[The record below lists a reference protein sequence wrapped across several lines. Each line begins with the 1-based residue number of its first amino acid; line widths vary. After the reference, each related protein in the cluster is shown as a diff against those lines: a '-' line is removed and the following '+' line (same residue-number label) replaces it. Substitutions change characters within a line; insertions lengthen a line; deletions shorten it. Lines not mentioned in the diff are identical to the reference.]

1 MLAHPS
7 PKQWSLA
14 RRASCSPACL
24 ASVCASL
31 SIIPL
36 AFATVMHA
44 MNGSIVFYG
53 LALLHACV
61 IWSCFF
67 WHARH
72 ALDGDIVTLHGHTL
86 VIESARG
93 LDTRTWRIDARWAV
107 LLVTQTGARTRLSL
121 RVAGETL
128 ELGRFTTQSRRLRF
142 LAEFQRIARCEM
154 HALARE

>member
-1 MLAHPS
+1 MLAYPS

-36 AFATVMHA
+36 AFATAMHA
-44 MNGSIVFYG
+44 LNGSVVFYG
-53 LALLHACV
+53 LALLHAGV

-67 WHARH
+67 RHARH
-72 ALDGDIVTLHGHTL
+72 ALDGDIVTLQGHTL

-93 LDTRTWRIDARWAV
+93 RDTHTRRIDARWAV
-107 LLVTQTGARTRLSL
+107 LLVAQTGARTRLSL
-121 RVAGETL
+121 RFAGETL
-128 ELGRFTTQSRRLRF
+128 ELGRFATQSGRLRF
-142 LAEFQRIARCEM
+142 LADFQQVARCEM
-154 HALARE
+154 NALAH

>member
-14 RRASCSPACL
+14 RRASCSPAGL

-31 SIIPL
+31 SIIPV
-36 AFATVMHA
+36 AFATAMHA
-44 MNGSIVFYG
+44 IDGDVVFYG
-53 LALLHACV
+53 LAVLHACI

-86 VIESARG
+86 VIQSARG
-93 LDTRTWRIDARWAV
+93 PDTRTRRIDARWAV
-107 LLVTQTGARTRLSL
+107 LLVAQTGARTRLSL
-121 RVAGETL
+121 RVAGETV
-128 ELGRFTTQSRRLRF
+128 ELGRFTTQSHRLRF
-142 LAEFQRIARCEM
+142 LAEFQQVARCEM
-154 HALARE
+154 NALAH